1 MKDFFETL
9 IHQRTLV
16 FYLILGV
23 VLLLTRIPVAGKYFR
38 SVNTLIHEAGHAFM
52 TLLLSG
58 EVIAINIFADT
69 SGNTVTKASNK
80 FFQVLIAAA
89 GYPLSAIIGFI
100 LMFMLSNGYYL
111 YILFFFASLTLLLMV
126 LSIRN
131 GYGLFWAGTFS
142 LLNLLLIYINDGNW
156 IFIAATFFSLI
167 VLTDAVLSS
176 VVLFVIT
183 IKTPKKAGDATNLHK
198 FTKVPAVI
206 WSILFLVFSGIMAYL
221 AILKYFPP
229 LKDIISS

>member
-1 MKDFFETL
+1 MKDFLET
-9 IHQRTLV
+9 IANQRTLI
-16 FYLILGV
+16 FYIILGV

-89 GYPLSAIIGFI
+89 GYPLSAIMGLI
-100 LMFMLSNGYYL
+100 LLYMQSNGYHL
-111 YILFFFASLTLLLMV
+111 HILFVFASLTLLLMV

-142 LLNLLLIYINDGNW
+142 LLNLLLIYFNNGYW

-167 VLTDAVLSS
+167 VLTDAVISAI
-176 VVLFVIT
+176 VLFVLT
-183 IKTPKKAGDATNLHK
+183 IKTPKKAGDATNLQK
-198 FTKVPAVI
+198 FTKVPAVF
-206 WSILFLVFSGIMAYL
+206 WSILFLAFSGLMAYF
-221 AILKYFPP
+221 AILRYFPP
-229 LKDIISS
+229 LKDIIQ